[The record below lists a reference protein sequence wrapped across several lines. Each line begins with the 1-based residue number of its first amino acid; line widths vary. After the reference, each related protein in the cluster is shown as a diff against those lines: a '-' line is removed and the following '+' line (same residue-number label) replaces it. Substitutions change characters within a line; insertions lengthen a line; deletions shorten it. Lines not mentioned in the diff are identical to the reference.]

1 MAVYE
6 RAYRGYAGP
15 QAQPWSR
22 FAVVSRY
29 ALRDVF
35 SSRFF
40 LAFFVACLV
49 WPLACAVVI
58 YLHYNLEALS
68 ILDLSALE
76 LIKID
81 RAFFR
86 MAFLIP
92 QNLMAFLMI
101 LIVGPALISPDLRNN
116 ALPLILSRPLNKTDY
131 VLGKF
136 LVLALLT
143 SSITWIPG
151 LSLFALQSYLAGFT
165 WMTEHLRLAFALF
178 VGSWVWIAALSS
190 FALAISAWVK
200 WKPWA
205 RIVFLGFT
213 FIMSA
218 VGQVF
223 SLVFEVPMGRV
234 LSIFDV
240 ADRIWD
246 SLFGVEQ
253 SSIDLPAPL
262 AWAAMILFTLLSVGI
277 LYRRLRA
284 FEVVS

>member
-6 RAYRGYAGP
+6 RAYRGYQGP

-22 FAVVSRY
+22 FAVISRY

-35 SSRFF
+35 QSRIF

-81 RAFFR
+81 TTFFR
-86 MAFLIP
+86 TAFLVP
-92 QNLMAFLMI
+92 QSLFAFLMV
-101 LIVGPALISPDLRNN
+101 LIVGPALVSPDLRNN
-116 ALPLILSRPLNKTDY
+116 ALPLILSRPLDKTDY
-131 VLGKF
+131 IVGKF

-143 SSITWIPG
+143 SAVTWVPG
-151 LSLFALQSYLAGFT
+151 LILFALQSYLAGLS
-165 WMTEHLRLAFALF
+165 WMTEHLRLAVGVF
-178 VGSWVWIAALSS
+178 VGSWVWILALSS

-205 RIVFLGFT
+205 RIAFLGS
-213 FIMSA
+213 ILIAAA

-223 SLVFEVPMGRV
+223 KLLYETWWGSVLVLDDLTERVVDGLFGIDSTQQIPLLLAWFCLIAFAV
-234 LSIFDV
+234 LS
-240 ADRIWD
+240 
-246 SLFGVEQ
+246 L
-253 SSIDLPAPL
+253 
-262 AWAAMILFTLLSVGI
+262 MI
-277 LYRRLRA
+277 LYRRIRA
-284 FEVVS
+284 FEVIS

>member
-6 RAYRGYAGP
+6 RAYRGYTGP

-22 FAVVSRY
+22 FAVISRY
-29 ALRDVF
+29 ALLDVF
-35 SSRFF
+35 RSRIF

-81 RAFFR
+81 TTFFR
-86 MAFLIP
+86 TAFLIP
-92 QNLMAFLMI
+92 QSLFAFLMV
-101 LIVGPALISPDLRNN
+101 LIVGPALVSPDLRNN
-116 ALPLILSRPLNKTDY
+116 ALPLVLSRPLNKTDY
-131 VLGKF
+131 IAGKF

-143 SSITWIPG
+143 SAVTWIPG
-151 LSLFALQSYLAGFT
+151 LILFGLQSYLAGFS
-165 WMTEHLRLAFALF
+165 WMTEHLRLAFGLF
-178 VGSWVWIAALSS
+178 VGSWVWIVALSS

-223 SLVFEVPMGRV
+223 AFVFDQPLGQL
-234 LSIFDV
+234 LSVFDV
-240 ADRIWD
+240 ADRVWD
-246 SLFGVEQ
+246 HLFGVVQ
-253 SSIDLPAPL
+253 TDATIPASL
-262 AWAAMILFTLLSVGI
+262 AWIAILLFTAASVGI